1 MNLFNYRSAIR
12 RKISGGGI
20 FILLMLATGQVLAQS
35 KAVSGTVKSQQ
46 GEPLTGVT
54 ILIEGTTQGTSTD
67 AQGAFTLQ
75 AKPDDMLA
83 VSYLGYKSQRVKV
96 GTRTKLE
103 VVLTE
108 DQNLMDEVVV
118 VGYGT
123 QRRRN
128 IVGAVENISGEVL
141 ENRPNAYLLRSIQGQ
156 IPGLNITMAD
166 GKPSRSASI
175 NIRANTQSIGAGGS
189 ALCLI
194 DGVEGDLTAM
204 NPEDV
209 ESISVLKDASSTAVY
224 GARGAFGVVL
234 VTTKS
239 ARKDKISVDYSG
251 SVSIISE
258 TVRPKYETDSQTWY
272 DNYMTAYV
280 GYSHHLPTGINN
292 FFPWT
297 QSWEDEY
304 KKRMNDPDRSYL
316 EWELDASGKY
326 QYYGRNTDWYDLF
339 YKKSTTAHQHNIRI
353 SGGGKTSSF
362 IASAR
367 YYEQDGIYCVGD
379 EKFRQLNARAKGT
392 VNITKWL
399 TVENN
404 TDFVRRSYH
413 QPTTYAQNL
422 LVRRNLEHQGFPITR
437 VTNPDGTWTA
447 AAVYTGYANMA
458 EGNSYRDNLKFDM
471 KNTTVVTIDLI
482 KDVLVAKADY
492 SYLFNHSRQN
502 DVISQVTYS
511 NGPGIQISYP
521 ASSSM
526 RTTETQIEYH
536 SGNAN
541 LSFTPRLPE
550 DHSLNVMAGWNIEH
564 KRARNTRMGRDGF
577 IVDGKPNY
585 SLMNGI
591 DYVLEDANSYDWGF
605 VGIFYRASYAY
616 KGKYLAELSG
626 RYDGSSKFPS
636 NERWGFFPSASVG
649 WRMSE
654 ENFMKD
660 ISWINNIKWRFSI
673 GKAGNG
679 NVSPYKYMELLDFNK
694 AGVIVDG
701 SQRTYTSAPSSVLP
715 ANLTWET
722 SSTINLGLDVNLLN
736 NRLSFVGD
744 IYQKETTDMFVTG
757 AELPAVTGYSAPY
770 GNNADMRT
778 RGFEVS
784 LGWTDSF
791 RMANKPFN
799 YSVRLS
805 LWDSKSIITKYTS
818 KSNTLPTLY
827 ANAYYEGMELGEIWG
842 YHVVGLFATDEEA
855 QEWGLKAQEKTFWSG
870 DNKSWNA
877 GDLKFADLDES
888 GVVDNGSNRL
898 DDHGDLRKIGN
909 SSPRYHY
916 GINFSANWNGID
928 FAVFFQGVGKRDW
941 YPAGESGLFWGQ
953 YDRPYGYSLPW
964 QNADRWS
971 EDNQR
976 ILAPPA
982 RLAGRQRTRHAAR
995 RQRPLPAESALLPPE
1010 KHLAGLHPAPADHPQ
1025 GPHRE
1030 TAHLRLGRKPVLLV
1044 AAEEVRQELRPRN
1057 DHGGRRRLRIEDR
1070 HRRPGLRIPDDPKR
1084 NHRTEHQ
1091 LLTRNPMKP
1100 ILNKIAI
1107 IAGLSLLASCQ
1118 SFFDEDPVYS
1128 TTTDTFFNSE
1138 TALETY
1144 AIGFL
1149 ESHLPSAATLT
1160 RGDQYSDIC
1169 VTTQTE
1175 GFLKTGGYSAQQAN
1189 NWARGNWRPLYNVNY
1204 YLKHMKD
1211 AAPYVDD
1218 ATMKHYEG
1226 VGRFWRAWFYW
1237 DKVKTFGDVPWY
1249 DEPIDPDDDEQLYKG
1264 RDPRDYV
1271 MQKVLEDLDFAATWC
1286 SKASKY
1292 VNTNVINRYVAL
1304 ALKSRICLYEGTWR
1318 KYHGLDGSEEWLRA
1332 CVAASEE
1339 LMGDSPYSLV
1349 STAGEETTNYSKVFK
1364 SEEPQYTEVIL
1375 ANEFNATLNRFHDA
1389 SWYYASGSYGQRNSG
1404 PKAFVNMYLNL
1415 DGTRFTDKDGY
1426 NKTQFKDEFA
1436 GRDYRLRQTFITP
1449 YYVKKV
1455 GGKETNEFAKVF
1467 PGLTTQLTY
1476 YRIIKWNTDDD
1487 ANESNTSSANSLP
1500 VFRYAEILL
1509 NEAEAK
1515 AELGE
1520 MDQTVWNKTIRPLR
1534 ERSGV
1539 SGAMPATA
1547 DPYLASYYDGV
1558 TDKWILECRRERSIE
1573 LYMENT
1579 RRDDLMRWRMGH
1591 KLTVEFA
1598 GIHIPE
1604 LGKPFDMNGDGK
1616 NDLCF
1621 YSKSHPKSGSNQTG
1635 VSYVEVTAE
1644 EGDNVTTYSVN
1655 KDNCLVYILDREWA
1669 DYKYLY
1675 PVPKNALDINPN
1687 LRPQNPGWDD

>member
-156 IPGLNITMAD
+156 IPGVNITMAD

-367 YYEQDGIYCVGD
+367 YYEQDGIYRVGD

-791 RMANKPFN
+791 RVANKPFN

-971 EDNQR
+971 EDNPN
-976 ILAPPA
+976 AYWP
-982 RLAGRQRTRHAAR
+982 
-995 RQRPLPAESALLPPE
+995 
-1010 KHLAGLHPAPADHPQ
+1010 
-1025 GPHRE
+1025 
-1030 TAHLRLGRKPVLLV
+1030 
-1044 AAEEVRQELRPRN
+1044 
-1057 DHGGRRRLRIEDR
+1057 RLRGSLAVSGRGTLRAANDRYLQKARYCRLKNISLGYTLPQQITRKAHIEK
-1070 HRRPGLRIPDDPKR
+1070 LRIYVSGEDLFFWSPLKKYAKNYDPEMI
-1084 NHRTEHQ
+1084 T
-1091 LLTRNPMKP
+1091 
-1100 ILNKIAI
+1100 
-1107 IAGLSLLASCQ
+1107 AGDADFAS
-1118 SFFDEDPVYS
+1118 
-1128 TTTDTFFNSE
+1128 
-1138 TALETY
+1138 
-1144 AIGFL
+1144 
-1149 ESHLPSAATLT
+1149 
-1160 RGDQYSDIC
+1160 
-1169 VTTQTE
+1169 
-1175 GFLKTGGYSAQQAN
+1175 KTGTDGQGYGYPMTRSVTIGLN
-1189 NWARGNWRPLYNVNY
+1189 
-1204 YLKHMKD
+1204 
-1211 AAPYVDD
+1211 
-1218 ATMKHYEG
+1218 
-1226 VGRFWRAWFYW
+1226 
-1237 DKVKTFGDVPWY
+1237 
-1249 DEPIDPDDDEQLYKG
+1249 
-1264 RDPRDYV
+1264 
-1271 MQKVLEDLDFAATWC
+1271 
-1286 SKASKY
+1286 
-1292 VNTNVINRYVAL
+1292 IN
-1304 ALKSRICLYEGTWR
+1304 
-1318 KYHGLDGSEEWLRA
+1318 
-1332 CVAASEE
+1332 
-1339 LMGDSPYSLV
+1339 
-1349 STAGEETTNYSKVFK
+1349 F
-1364 SEEPQYTEVIL
+1364 
-1375 ANEFNATLNRFHDA
+1375 
-1389 SWYYASGSYGQRNSG
+1389 
-1404 PKAFVNMYLNL
+1404 
-1415 DGTRFTDKDGY
+1415 
-1426 NKTQFKDEFA
+1426 
-1436 GRDYRLRQTFITP
+1436 
-1449 YYVKKV
+1449 
-1455 GGKETNEFAKVF
+1455 
-1467 PGLTTQLTY
+1467 
-1476 YRIIKWNTDDD
+1476 
-1487 ANESNTSSANSLP
+1487 
-1500 VFRYAEILL
+1500 
-1509 NEAEAK
+1509 
-1515 AELGE
+1515 
-1520 MDQTVWNKTIRPLR
+1520 
-1534 ERSGV
+1534 
-1539 SGAMPATA
+1539 
-1547 DPYLASYYDGV
+1547 
-1558 TDKWILECRRERSIE
+1558 
-1573 LYMENT
+1573 
-1579 RRDDLMRWRMGH
+1579 
-1591 KLTVEFA
+1591 
-1598 GIHIPE
+1598 
-1604 LGKPFDMNGDGK
+1604 
-1616 NDLCF
+1616 
-1621 YSKSHPKSGSNQTG
+1621 
-1635 VSYVEVTAE
+1635 
-1644 EGDNVTTYSVN
+1644 
-1655 KDNCLVYILDREWA
+1655 
-1669 DYKYLY
+1669 
-1675 PVPKNALDINPN
+1675 
-1687 LRPQNPGWDD
+1687 

>member
-1 MNLFNYRSAIR
+1 
-12 RKISGGGI
+12 
-20 FILLMLATGQVLAQS
+20 MLATGQVLAQS

-316 EWELDASGKY
+316 EWELDASSKY

-367 YYEQDGIYCVGD
+367 YYEQDGIYRVGD

-541 LSFTPRLPE
+541 LSFTPRLPK

-953 YDRPYGYSLPW
+953 YNRAYGYSLPW

-971 EDNQR
+971 EDPPQR

-1044 AAEEVRQELRPRN
+1044 AAEEVRQKLRPRN

-1579 RRDDLMRWRMGH
+1579 RRNDLMRWRMGH

>member
-1 MNLFNYRSAIR
+1 
-12 RKISGGGI
+12 
-20 FILLMLATGQVLAQS
+20 MLATGQVLAQS

-367 YYEQDGIYCVGD
+367 YYEQDGIYRVGD

-791 RMANKPFN
+791 RVANKPFN

-971 EDNQR
+971 EDNPNA
-976 ILAPPA
+976 ILAPTA

-1579 RRDDLMRWRMGH
+1579 RRNDLMRWRMGH

>member
-1 MNLFNYRSAIR
+1 MSLVAVL
-12 RKISGGGI
+12 
-20 FILLMLATGQVLAQS
+20 ILLAAHTAPATAQQ
-35 KAVSGTVKSQQ
+35 KAQTVSGTVLDPD
-46 GEPLTGVT
+46 GNPLIGATVVVVKG
-54 ILIEGTTQGTSTD
+54 TQGTVTD
-67 AQGAFTLQ
+67 AKGKFTIKAKSSDSLQ
-75 AKPDDMLA
+75 I
-83 VSYLGYKSQRVKV
+83 SYLGYKTETLNVGSRTNFTVRMEKDSSTDIDEIVVIGYGQVAKKDLTGSVATVKMNDIKDV
-96 GTRTKLE
+96 PVLSVDNALQGRIAGADFMSTTGEPGATTTIRIRGTR
-103 VVLTE
+103 
-108 DQNLMDEVVV
+108 
-118 VGYGT
+118 
-123 QRRRN
+123 
-128 IVGAVENISGEVL
+128 
-141 ENRPNAYLLRSIQGQ
+141 
-156 IPGLNITMAD
+156 
-166 GKPSRSASI
+166 SI
-175 NIRANTQSIGAGGS
+175 NASNEP
-189 ALCLI
+189 LI
-194 DGVEGDLTAM
+194 VVDGVMDAIHDLNDINSDDIAG
-204 NPEDV
+204 
-209 ESISVLKDASSTAVY
+209 ISVLKDASSTAVY

-367 YYEQDGIYCVGD
+367 YYEQDGIYRVGD

-679 NVSPYKYMELLDFNK
+679 NVSPYKYMELLGFNK

-791 RMANKPFN
+791 RVANKPFN

-827 ANAYYEGMELGEIWG
+827 ANAYYEGMELGEMWG
-842 YHVVGLFATDEEA
+842 YTVAGLFRDQADIDSSATHDFTQA
-855 QEWGLKAQEKTFWSG
+855 SDKVTRPGQVKI
-870 DNKSWNA
+870 
-877 GDLKFADLDES
+877 ADLD
-888 GVVDNGSNRL
+888 GNGFIDPGNFAV
-898 DDHGDLRKIGN
+898 DDHGDLRIIGN
-909 SSPRYHY
+909 QSPRYRY
-916 GINFSANWNGID
+916 GVNLSARWNGIGLS
-928 FAVFFQGVGKRDW
+928 VFLQGVGARDW
-941 YPAGESGLFWGQ
+941 YPGSDAGMFWGKSG
-953 YDRPYGYSLPW
+953 RPFFALIPSIHNYTDDMYSAERNNWDTAYWPRMTTYQSNSSYSWTKLLEIPNTRYK
-964 QNADRWS
+964 QNAAYLRVKNIQVDYTF
-971 EDNQR
+971 
-976 ILAPPA
+976 PK
-982 RLAGRQRTRHAAR
+982 
-995 RQRPLPAESALLPPE
+995 ALCQ
-1010 KHLAGLHPAPADHPQ
+1010 KI
-1025 GPHRE
+1025 
-1030 TAHLRLGRKPVLLV
+1030 RLG
-1044 AAEEVRQELRPRN
+1044 
-1057 DHGGRRRLRIEDR
+1057 
-1070 HRRPGLRIPDDPKR
+1070 GLKIYLSGENLFTFTPLHKYAPNFDP
-1084 NHRTEHQ
+1084 EA
-1091 LLTRNPMKP
+1091 L
-1100 ILNKIAI
+1100 
-1107 IAGLSLLASCQ
+1107 GY
-1118 SFFDEDPVYS
+1118 D
-1128 TTTDTFFNSE
+1128 TDFS
-1138 TALETY
+1138 
-1144 AIGFL
+1144 
-1149 ESHLPSAATLT
+1149 
-1160 RGDQYSDIC
+1160 
-1169 VTTQTE
+1169 
-1175 GFLKTGGYSAQQAN
+1175 
-1189 NWARGNWRPLYNVNY
+1189 
-1204 YLKHMKD
+1204 
-1211 AAPYVDD
+1211 
-1218 ATMKHYEG
+1218 
-1226 VGRFWRAWFYW
+1226 
-1237 DKVKTFGDVPWY
+1237 
-1249 DEPIDPDDDEQLYKG
+1249 
-1264 RDPRDYV
+1264 
-1271 MQKVLEDLDFAATWC
+1271 
-1286 SKASKY
+1286 
-1292 VNTNVINRYVAL
+1292 
-1304 ALKSRICLYEGTWR
+1304 
-1318 KYHGLDGSEEWLRA
+1318 
-1332 CVAASEE
+1332 
-1339 LMGDSPYSLV
+1339 
-1349 STAGEETTNYSKVFK
+1349 STAG
-1364 SEEPQYTEVIL
+1364 
-1375 ANEFNATLNRFHDA
+1375 
-1389 SWYYASGSYGQRNSG
+1389 
-1404 PKAFVNMYLNL
+1404 
-1415 DGTRFTDKDGY
+1415 DGY
-1426 NKTQFKDEFA
+1426 T
-1436 GRDYRLRQTFITP
+1436 
-1449 YYVKKV
+1449 
-1455 GGKETNEFAKVF
+1455 
-1467 PGLTTQLTY
+1467 
-1476 YRIIKWNTDDD
+1476 
-1487 ANESNTSSANSLP
+1487 
-1500 VFRYAEILL
+1500 
-1509 NEAEAK
+1509 
-1515 AELGE
+1515 
-1520 MDQTVWNKTIRPLR
+1520 
-1534 ERSGV
+1534 
-1539 SGAMPATA
+1539 
-1547 DPYLASYYDGV
+1547 
-1558 TDKWILECRRERSIE
+1558 
-1573 LYMENT
+1573 
-1579 RRDDLMRWRMGH
+1579 
-1591 KLTVEFA
+1591 
-1598 GIHIPE
+1598 
-1604 LGKPFDMNGDGK
+1604 
-1616 NDLCF
+1616 
-1621 YSKSHPKSGSNQTG
+1621 
-1635 VSYVEVTAE
+1635 
-1644 EGDNVTTYSVN
+1644 
-1655 KDNCLVYILDREWA
+1655 
-1669 DYKYLY
+1669 Y
-1675 PVPKNALDINPN
+1675 PVLKSVTLGVNITF
-1687 LRPQNPGWDD
+1687 

>member
-1 MNLFNYRSAIR
+1 
-12 RKISGGGI
+12 
-20 FILLMLATGQVLAQS
+20 
-35 KAVSGTVKSQQ
+35 
-46 GEPLTGVT
+46 
-54 ILIEGTTQGTSTD
+54 
-67 AQGAFTLQ
+67 
-75 AKPDDMLA
+75 
-83 VSYLGYKSQRVKV
+83 
-96 GTRTKLE
+96 
-103 VVLTE
+103 
-108 DQNLMDEVVV
+108 
-118 VGYGT
+118 
-123 QRRRN
+123 
-128 IVGAVENISGEVL
+128 
-141 ENRPNAYLLRSIQGQ
+141 
-156 IPGLNITMAD
+156 
-166 GKPSRSASI
+166 
-175 NIRANTQSIGAGGS
+175 
-189 ALCLI
+189 
-194 DGVEGDLTAM
+194 
-204 NPEDV
+204 
-209 ESISVLKDASSTAVY
+209 
-224 GARGAFGVVL
+224 
-234 VTTKS
+234 
-239 ARKDKISVDYSG
+239 
-251 SVSIISE
+251 
-258 TVRPKYETDSQTWY
+258 
-272 DNYMTAYV
+272 MTAYV

-367 YYEQDGIYCVGD
+367 YYEQDGIYRVGD

-511 NGPGIQISYP
+511 NGPGIQITYP

-679 NVSPYKYMELLDFNK
+679 NVSPYKYMELLGFNK

-791 RMANKPFN
+791 RVANKPFN

-928 FAVFFQGVGKRDW
+928 FAVFFQGVCKRDW

-971 EDNQR
+971 EDNPN
-976 ILAPPA
+976 AYWP
-982 RLAGRQRTRHAAR
+982 
-995 RQRPLPAESALLPPE
+995 
-1010 KHLAGLHPAPADHPQ
+1010 
-1025 GPHRE
+1025 
-1030 TAHLRLGRKPVLLV
+1030 
-1044 AAEEVRQELRPRN
+1044 
-1057 DHGGRRRLRIEDR
+1057 RLRGSLAVSGRGTLRAANDRYLQKARYCRLKNISLGYTLPQQITRKAHIEK
-1070 HRRPGLRIPDDPKR
+1070 LRIYVSGENLFFWSPLKKYAKNYDPEMI
-1084 NHRTEHQ
+1084 T
-1091 LLTRNPMKP
+1091 
-1100 ILNKIAI
+1100 
-1107 IAGLSLLASCQ
+1107 AGDADFAS
-1118 SFFDEDPVYS
+1118 
-1128 TTTDTFFNSE
+1128 
-1138 TALETY
+1138 
-1144 AIGFL
+1144 
-1149 ESHLPSAATLT
+1149 
-1160 RGDQYSDIC
+1160 
-1169 VTTQTE
+1169 
-1175 GFLKTGGYSAQQAN
+1175 KTGTDGQGYGYPMTRSVTIGLN
-1189 NWARGNWRPLYNVNY
+1189 
-1204 YLKHMKD
+1204 
-1211 AAPYVDD
+1211 
-1218 ATMKHYEG
+1218 
-1226 VGRFWRAWFYW
+1226 
-1237 DKVKTFGDVPWY
+1237 
-1249 DEPIDPDDDEQLYKG
+1249 
-1264 RDPRDYV
+1264 
-1271 MQKVLEDLDFAATWC
+1271 
-1286 SKASKY
+1286 
-1292 VNTNVINRYVAL
+1292 IN
-1304 ALKSRICLYEGTWR
+1304 
-1318 KYHGLDGSEEWLRA
+1318 
-1332 CVAASEE
+1332 
-1339 LMGDSPYSLV
+1339 
-1349 STAGEETTNYSKVFK
+1349 F
-1364 SEEPQYTEVIL
+1364 
-1375 ANEFNATLNRFHDA
+1375 
-1389 SWYYASGSYGQRNSG
+1389 
-1404 PKAFVNMYLNL
+1404 
-1415 DGTRFTDKDGY
+1415 
-1426 NKTQFKDEFA
+1426 
-1436 GRDYRLRQTFITP
+1436 
-1449 YYVKKV
+1449 
-1455 GGKETNEFAKVF
+1455 
-1467 PGLTTQLTY
+1467 
-1476 YRIIKWNTDDD
+1476 
-1487 ANESNTSSANSLP
+1487 
-1500 VFRYAEILL
+1500 
-1509 NEAEAK
+1509 
-1515 AELGE
+1515 
-1520 MDQTVWNKTIRPLR
+1520 
-1534 ERSGV
+1534 
-1539 SGAMPATA
+1539 
-1547 DPYLASYYDGV
+1547 
-1558 TDKWILECRRERSIE
+1558 
-1573 LYMENT
+1573 
-1579 RRDDLMRWRMGH
+1579 
-1591 KLTVEFA
+1591 
-1598 GIHIPE
+1598 
-1604 LGKPFDMNGDGK
+1604 
-1616 NDLCF
+1616 
-1621 YSKSHPKSGSNQTG
+1621 
-1635 VSYVEVTAE
+1635 
-1644 EGDNVTTYSVN
+1644 
-1655 KDNCLVYILDREWA
+1655 
-1669 DYKYLY
+1669 
-1675 PVPKNALDINPN
+1675 
-1687 LRPQNPGWDD
+1687 

>member
-1 MNLFNYRSAIR
+1 MNLFNYRSVIR
-12 RKISGGGI
+12 RKIAGGGI
-20 FILLMLATGQVLAQS
+20 LILLMLATGQVFAQS

-96 GTRTKLE
+96 GTRTRLE
-103 VVLTE
+103 VVLAE

-156 IPGLNITMAD
+156 IPGVNITMAD

-272 DNYMTAYV
+272 D
-280 GYSHHLPTGINN
+280 
-292 FFPWT
+292 
-297 QSWEDEY
+297 
-304 KKRMNDPDRSYL
+304 
-316 EWELDASGKY
+316 
-326 QYYGRNTDWYDLF
+326 LF

-367 YYEQDGIYCVGD
+367 YYEQDGIYRVGD

-392 VNITKWL
+392 VNVTKWL

-404 TDFVRRSYH
+404 TDFVRRNYH
-413 QPTTYAQNL
+413 QPQTSIRTL
-422 LVRRNLEHQGFPITR
+422 TVRRNLEHQGFPITQ

-447 AAVYTGYANMA
+447 AAVYTSYAHMA
-458 EGNSYRDNLKFDM
+458 EGNTYRDNLKFDM

-511 NGPGIQISYP
+511 NGPEIQVSYP

-526 RTTETQIEYH
+526 RTTETQTEYH

-564 KRARNTRMGRDGF
+564 KRGRNTRMGRDGF

-591 DYVLEDANSYDWGF
+591 AYVLQDANSYDWGF

-654 ENFMKD
+654 EKFMKD

-679 NVSPYKYMELLDFNK
+679 NVSPYKYMELLSFNK

-722 SSTINLGLDVNLLN
+722 SSTTNLGLDVNLLN

-791 RMANKPFN
+791 RVANKPFN

-877 GDLKFADLDES
+877 GDLRFADLDES

-953 YDRPYGYSLPW
+953 YNRAYGYSLPW
-964 QNADRWS
+964 QNESRWS
-971 EDNQR
+971 EDNPN
-976 ILAPPA
+976 AYWP
-982 RLAGRQRTRHAAR
+982 
-995 RQRPLPAESALLPPE
+995 
-1010 KHLAGLHPAPADHPQ
+1010 
-1025 GPHRE
+1025 
-1030 TAHLRLGRKPVLLV
+1030 
-1044 AAEEVRQELRPRN
+1044 
-1057 DHGGRRRLRIEDR
+1057 RLRGSLAASGRGTLRAANDRYLQKARYCRLKNISLGYTLPQQITRKAHIEK
-1070 HRRPGLRIPDDPKR
+1070 LRIYVSGENLFFWSPLKKYAKNYDPEMI
-1084 NHRTEHQ
+1084 T
-1091 LLTRNPMKP
+1091 
-1100 ILNKIAI
+1100 
-1107 IAGLSLLASCQ
+1107 AGDADFSS
-1118 SFFDEDPVYS
+1118 
-1128 TTTDTFFNSE
+1128 
-1138 TALETY
+1138 
-1144 AIGFL
+1144 
-1149 ESHLPSAATLT
+1149 
-1160 RGDQYSDIC
+1160 
-1169 VTTQTE
+1169 
-1175 GFLKTGGYSAQQAN
+1175 KTGTDGQGYGYPMTRSVTIGLN
-1189 NWARGNWRPLYNVNY
+1189 
-1204 YLKHMKD
+1204 
-1211 AAPYVDD
+1211 
-1218 ATMKHYEG
+1218 
-1226 VGRFWRAWFYW
+1226 
-1237 DKVKTFGDVPWY
+1237 
-1249 DEPIDPDDDEQLYKG
+1249 
-1264 RDPRDYV
+1264 
-1271 MQKVLEDLDFAATWC
+1271 
-1286 SKASKY
+1286 
-1292 VNTNVINRYVAL
+1292 IN
-1304 ALKSRICLYEGTWR
+1304 
-1318 KYHGLDGSEEWLRA
+1318 
-1332 CVAASEE
+1332 
-1339 LMGDSPYSLV
+1339 
-1349 STAGEETTNYSKVFK
+1349 F
-1364 SEEPQYTEVIL
+1364 
-1375 ANEFNATLNRFHDA
+1375 
-1389 SWYYASGSYGQRNSG
+1389 
-1404 PKAFVNMYLNL
+1404 
-1415 DGTRFTDKDGY
+1415 
-1426 NKTQFKDEFA
+1426 
-1436 GRDYRLRQTFITP
+1436 
-1449 YYVKKV
+1449 
-1455 GGKETNEFAKVF
+1455 
-1467 PGLTTQLTY
+1467 
-1476 YRIIKWNTDDD
+1476 
-1487 ANESNTSSANSLP
+1487 
-1500 VFRYAEILL
+1500 
-1509 NEAEAK
+1509 
-1515 AELGE
+1515 
-1520 MDQTVWNKTIRPLR
+1520 
-1534 ERSGV
+1534 
-1539 SGAMPATA
+1539 
-1547 DPYLASYYDGV
+1547 
-1558 TDKWILECRRERSIE
+1558 
-1573 LYMENT
+1573 
-1579 RRDDLMRWRMGH
+1579 
-1591 KLTVEFA
+1591 
-1598 GIHIPE
+1598 
-1604 LGKPFDMNGDGK
+1604 
-1616 NDLCF
+1616 
-1621 YSKSHPKSGSNQTG
+1621 
-1635 VSYVEVTAE
+1635 
-1644 EGDNVTTYSVN
+1644 
-1655 KDNCLVYILDREWA
+1655 
-1669 DYKYLY
+1669 
-1675 PVPKNALDINPN
+1675 
-1687 LRPQNPGWDD
+1687 